1 MGDAEARLSLQAG
14 AEQEQIHLTGLE
26 LASCRSWA
34 MCPHKAQQHILYLL
48 IAVQIF
54 SSSLQIAGLNV
65 RNYQI
70 IAFLADEAMDNF
82 LNTQVIIQAILLHM
96 PFKNFDDTE
105 MMCRRNY
112 EQHHAEFVC
121 LLISA
126 YSADGRECTEGTD
139 PLPFRMSLP

>member
-1 MGDAEARLSLQAG
+1 
-14 AEQEQIHLTGLE
+14 
-26 LASCRSWA
+26 
-34 MCPHKAQQHILYLL
+34 MCLHKAQQHILYLL
-48 IAVQIF
+48 IAAQIF
-54 SSSLQIAGLNV
+54 FSSLQIARLSV

-126 YSADGRECTEGTD
+126 YSADGTECTEGTD
-139 PLPFRMSLP
+139 PLPFRISETSVKSDNWFPSF